1 MTGGLT
7 PETTPKTDEPTTG
20 QKVAAETLGTFVLVL
35 VGVSALLFSTG
46 DVVATGL
53 AFGFAMLVLVAVL
66 GRISGGHFNPAITL
80 GAALGGRLAWRST
93 PVYLGAQLLGAI
105 LAGGCLFGLMH
116 GFPNFEPG
124 NALGPNA
131 FGDLSPNGYVW
142 WAALLLELVLT
153 FVLVTVVLSAT
164 DARNS
169 AQAALAPVAIGLTLA
184 MVHFASM
191 PATYTSV
198 NPARSIGTALF
209 SGTDAMAQ
217 LWVFV
222 LAPLLG
228 GALAGLVYP
237 LVFGQGAP
245 AVPGSGLSFS
255 ARPKPQAQGYPQ
267 PAPGGAW
274 PAQPQ
279 QPGQPGQPQPGQW
292 GAPQPGQWGAPDPQ
306 WGQAAPTQ
314 TRQPYQDPGYAQPQQ
329 YQQQQQQPP
338 AQGGQWGAPAPQQG
352 WGAPASDEEDG
363 RTQIRPGG

>member
-184 MVHFASM
+184 MVHFASI

-255 ARPKPQAQGYPQ
+255 ARPKAQAQGYPQ

-329 YQQQQQQPP
+329 YQQQQPP